1 MLNYYRVKTMPWR
14 DQTMSEEET
23 KTAQILVRISEDER
37 DEWKRAAEV
46 IGVSMSDLIRDTV
59 GKTVH
64 ATLADCLHPAESLRN
79 YPWASFCDKCG
90 ERLSG

>member
-1 MLNYYRVKTMPWR
+1 
-14 DQTMSEEET
+14 MSEEET

-64 ATLADCLHPAESLRN
+64 DTLANCLHPVEFRQN